1 MDRDVRLN
9 LKAVIR
15 DKGYIQEVIAQKAGI
30 TPMKLSM
37 VLNQKR
43 KLDANEMIAIC
54 DAIEMTPT
62 ELAEYEPRLPEGS
75 KEQSELPDGR
85 GREVRKSGGSE
96 NNSG

>member
-1 MDRDVRLN
+1 MDKDVRIN
-9 LKAVIR
+9 LRAIIR

-30 TPMKLSM
+30 APMKLSL

-62 ELAEYEPRLPEGS
+62 ELAKYEPRLPEGS
-75 KEQSELPDGR
+75 KEKSELP
-85 GREVRKSGGSE
+85 EGGE
-96 NNSG
+96 

>member
-1 MDRDVRLN
+1 MSRDIRMN
-9 LKAVIR
+9 LRAVIR
-15 DKGYIQEVIAQKAGI
+15 DKGYIQEVIAKKAGI

-62 ELAEYEPRLPEGS
+62 ELAEYKPVLL
-75 KEQSELPDGR
+75 KEDEDI
-85 GREVRKSGGSE
+85 
-96 NNSG
+96 

>member
-1 MDRDVRLN
+1 MDKDVRIN
-9 LKAVIR
+9 LRAIIR

-30 TPMKLSM
+30 APMKLSL

-62 ELAEYEPRLPEGS
+62 ELAKYEPRLPEGG
-75 KEQSELPDGR
+75 E
-85 GREVRKSGGSE
+85 E
-96 NNSG
+96 NESL

>member
-37 VLNQKR
+37 VINQKR

-62 ELAEYEPRLPEGS
+62 ELAGYEPRLPEGG
-75 KEQSELPDGR
+75 E
-85 GREVRKSGGSE
+85 
-96 NNSG
+96 